1 MQISEFT
8 FPHLHEA
15 HEQRL
20 TVELERRR
28 AAAERRAQTNG
39 APAVRTGSSRR
50 GILARLRSTQWPTPP
65 TAQNRMEPC
74 ADCP

>member
-1 MQISEFT
+1 MQISEFS

-20 TVELERRR
+20 TVELERQR
-28 AAAERRAQTNG
+28 AAAERRADTNG
-39 APAVRTGSSRR
+39 SPAIQAKSGRR

-65 TAQNRMEPC
+65 AGANRMEPC